1 MTNNNKYLQE
11 ISLIAVFFIY
21 VNFGFGQNITI
32 LPDGITPAQTG
43 GIPKY
48 TYEQILALPNPQNG
62 DLLNDVTF
70 NCLKRFDGQKWQLM
84 YFSNDPSITLFF
96 LNQSNQARVYDLIS
110 DSQSN
115 IYATGTFVGTLQ
127 LGSFS
132 ITGYGNSTSP
142 EGFIGKFNSYGNCIW
157 LKRIGGT
164 STSTAKAIC
173 KHIGLD
179 SQNNIYVT
187 GEGKGIGI
195 FGAINLDMGTLNVG
209 SGFGSIFTTKLNN
222 NGTFIWAIRNNSSGN
237 HYGYANNANKAIT
250 DNSGNTYITG
260 NYESGNEYGSSL
272 FPVSGGVDIFLY
284 KVNSS
289 GSILWAKRIYGNG
302 GDWANDMAMDNS
314 GNLYIAGETGSSSSF
329 NIGSTNVN
337 ISTSSFDKVFIAK
350 LDNNGNSIWSK
361 FFQSNNVFFVCNHI
375 SVINTE
381 IFISGQMSANSSAS
395 FGSNSLTSTTFDR
408 YYMVKFDNNGNS
420 LSARFNALFFNVKNI
435 FQLNGKFKILAE
447 NSVGTIDSNLF
458 VENSYY
464 LNGNTTLSGCLAP
477 NSNFYFGGFLYS
489 QGASKIGAHYIAPS
503 LIPDR
508 FMFGR
513 VVF

>member
-1 MTNNNKYLQE
+1 MISKNNYLQV
-11 ISLIAVFFIY
+11 ISVFALFFMY
-21 VNFGFGQNITI
+21 VNIGVGQNITI
-32 LPDGITPAQTG
+32 LPNGISPAQTG

-48 TYEQILALPNPQNG
+48 TYEQIIDLPNPQNG
-62 DLLNDVTF
+62 DLVNDVTF
-70 NCLKRFDGQKWQLM
+70 NCLKRFDGQKWQVM
-84 YFSNDPSITLFF
+84 YFSDDPSITLFF

-115 IYATGTFVGTLQ
+115 IYATGTFAGTLQ
-127 LGSFS
+127 FGSFS
-132 ITGYGNSTSP
+132 ITGYGNS
-142 EGFIGKFNSYGNCIW
+142 EGFIGKFNSAGTCIW

-195 FGAINLDMGTLNVG
+195 FGTINLDMGTLNVG

-237 HYGYANNANKAIT
+237 HYGYANNANKALT
-250 DNSGNTYITG
+250 DNTGNTYITG
-260 NYESGNEYGSSL
+260 TYEVGNEYGSNT

-284 KVNSS
+284 KVNTS
-289 GSILWAKRIYGNG
+289 GTILWAKRIYGNG
-302 GDWANDMAMDNS
+302 GDWANDMAIDNS
-314 GNLYIAGETGSSSSF
+314 GNLYIVGETGSTSSF
-329 NIGSTNVN
+329 NIGSTTVN
-337 ISTSSFDKVFIAK
+337 ISTSSFDKVFVVK

-361 FFQSNNVFFVCNHI
+361 FFLSNNVFFRCNHI

-381 IFISGQMSANSSAS
+381 IFISGQMAANSSVS
-395 FGSNSLTSTTFDR
+395 FGSNSLSSSSIDR
-408 YYMVKFDNNGNS
+408 YYLVKFDNNGNS
-420 LSARFNALFFNVKNI
+420 INARFSSLFFNVKTI
-435 FQLNGKFKILAE
+435 VQTNGKLKILTE
-447 NSVGTIDSNLF
+447 NSLGIINSNLF
-458 VENSYY
+458 VEYSYS
-464 LNGNTTLSGCLAP
+464 LNGNTALSGCLAP

-489 QGASKIGAHYIAPS
+489 YGASKIGSHYIAPS

-508 FMFGR
+508 FMLGR